1 MDIRQAKDQIKY
13 AMQAYF
19 AKDEF
24 GNYRLSPQR
33 QRPVFL
39 LGAPGIG
46 KTAIMEQIAH
56 ELDVALVSYSMTHH
70 TRQSALGLP
79 FISQKTYGGQEYDVS
94 EYTMS
99 EIIASVYEA
108 MEATGRKEGILFL
121 DEINCVSETL
131 TPAMLQFLQYKT
143 FGRHQVPEGWIVVT
157 AGNPQEYN
165 RTVHDFDIATWDRLK
180 RIDVEPDFNAWRD
193 FAVDNGTHPAVIT
206 YLDIKRSHFYSV
218 QTTVDGKSFVTARG
232 WDDLSCMIRLYEEQH
247 LPVDELLISQYVQD
261 PDIARQFAVYYDLF
275 TKYRSDYQ
283 VDRILAGEAD
293 EAIIER
299 ATSAS
304 FDERVSLMGL
314 ITDSL
319 GNVLRGAMQEEK
331 AIEFAFGQL
340 SALREGLDA
349 AAGDD
354 ADCLDAARKA
364 QLEVSQTLAKERANG
379 MITEGKR
386 LSYQRFIALIS
397 AALQENGSGATM
409 PFGLVKN
416 AFNAD
421 VARLDDQVQAASN
434 ALENAF
440 VFTERAFGSDQ
451 EMLLLVTS
459 LSANRYGMDFI
470 NSHGCDKYFEHNQDL
485 LFYERGND
493 LAERIGQVS
502 LDEEE

>member
-19 AKDEF
+19 SKDEF
-24 GNYRLSPQR
+24 GNYRLTPQR

-39 LGAPGIG
+39 IGAPGIG

-79 FISQKTYGGQEYDVS
+79 FIDKKEFGGIEYNVS

-99 EIIASVYEA
+99 EIISSVYEA
-108 MEATGRKEGILFL
+108 IEATGRSEGILFL

-143 FGRHQVPEGWIVVT
+143 FGRHQVPAGWIVVT
-157 AGNPQEYN
+157 AGNPPEYN

-180 RIDVEPDFNAWRD
+180 RIDVEPDFNVWRD
-193 FAVDNGTHPAVIT
+193 YAVDNGTHPAVIT
-206 YLDIKRSHFYSV
+206 YLDIKRNHFYRV
-218 QTTVDGKSFVTARG
+218 ETTVDGKSFVTARG
-232 WDDLSCMIRLYEEQH
+232 WDDLSSMIRLYEEQN
-247 LPVDELLISQYVQD
+247 LPVDEMLICQYVQD
-261 PDIARQFAVYYDLF
+261 PEISKQFAVYYELF

-283 VDRILAGEAD
+283 IDKILSGEAD
-293 EAIIER
+293 EDIVSR
-299 ATSAS
+299 AAEAP

-314 ITDSL
+314 ITDAL
-319 GNVLRGAMQEEK
+319 GNMLRTTMQEEK
-331 AIEFAFGQL
+331 AIEFVFDKL
-340 SALREGLDA
+340 SELRDGLATGEDS
-349 AAGDD
+349 DD
-354 ADCLDAARKA
+354 CFDAARKA
-364 QLEVSQTLAKERANG
+364 QLDVNQTLAAERANG

-397 AALQENGSGATM
+397 NALQANGSGATL
-409 PFGLVKN
+409 PFDTVKEAFSNEVSRLDTAVEAASKALDN
-416 AFNAD
+416 AF
-421 VARLDDQVQAASN
+421 S
-434 ALENAF
+434 
-440 VFTERAFGSDQ
+440 FTESAFGSDQ

-459 LSANRYGMDFI
+459 LSANRFGMDFI
-470 NSHGCDKYFEHNQDL
+470 NNHGCDKYFQHNQDL

-493 LAERIGQVS
+493 LAARIEQVS
-502 LDEEE
+502 LEEE